1 MRVYILGLGGGKKTA
16 WHRCITKR
24 WEILQKHTC
33 STRPHKYLEMG
44 KKKEKE
50 NTSRT
55 IRISLFPPLAKLR
68 TTPSNNVSTQTKQT

>member
-1 MRVYILGLGGGKKTA
+1 MRVYILGLGGGKKNSLAQMHNKKMGNTA
-16 WHRCITKR
+16 EAH
-24 WEILQKHTC
+24 LQYT
-33 STRPHKYLEMG
+33 STQIFRDG
-44 KKKEKE
+44 KEKKKE